1 MKMSFALKFRL
12 PKVVYLTLFS
22 EYLPDEN
29 NVLCFP
35 SLRKPKTWK
44 KLILPTVS
52 VMRTAKA
59 LLNKQDPSID
69 VILIY

>member
-1 MKMSFALKFRL
+1 MSFTLKCRL
-12 PKVVYLTLFS
+12 PKVVYLTLFL

-29 NVLCFP
+29 TVLCFP

-44 KLILPTVS
+44 KLIQPTVS

-59 LLNKQDPSID
+59 LLNKRGPSID